1 MTNLEKE
8 RPMQKPEIQLELP
21 NINTYKFIAS
31 KFDIKTPRLKKLAL

>member
-21 NINTYKFIAS
+21 NINTYKFIAA
-31 KFDIKTPRLKKLAL
+31 KNETEFYNYAE